1 MVFAGFMGKQG
12 EGMSLSFPREGA
24 RKRARHHRARRQGAP
39 PQGYNSRM
47 DMVQSI
53 ALAAGLAWG
62 SGIRLYAVL
71 FLAGLMSRLGYVD
84 LPAGLALL
92 SHPAVLGASGFMLV
106 IEFCADKMP
115 GLDTLWDAA
124 HTFIRIPAGALLA
137 ALALADQDPAL
148 VLAAATLGGTLA
160 SAVHLT
166 KAGGR
171 ALINTSPEPFSNW
184 TASFGE
190 EALLLGGL
198 WTALMHPLAFLA
210 GLALF
215 LLAALW
221 LLPKIWR
228 GLRLVWRSL
237 QARLARQRL

>member
-1 MVFAGFMGKQG
+1 
-12 EGMSLSFPREGA
+12 
-24 RKRARHHRARRQGAP
+24 
-39 PQGYNSRM
+39 M
-47 DMVQSI
+47 DTLQSV

-71 FLAGLMSRLGYVD
+71 FIAGLMARLGYVE
-84 LPAGLALL
+84 LPPGLGLL
-92 SHPAVLGASGFMLV
+92 THPAVLGASGFMFS
-106 IEFCADKMP
+106 IEFFADKVP
-115 GLDTLWDAA
+115 GLDSLWDAA
-124 HTFIRIPAGALLA
+124 HTFVRIPAGALLA

-148 VLAAATLGGTLA
+148 VLAAAILGGTLA

-166 KAGGR
+166 KTGSR

-198 WTALMHPLAFLA
+198 WAAFTHPLVFLA
-210 GLALF
+210 GLAIF
-215 LLAALW
+215 LLVALW

-228 GLRLVWRSL
+228 GLRVVWR
-237 QARLARQRL
+237 RLRAVLSRQRP